1 VLSICVISLTDPL
14 RNIDLALSSTLF
26 SIYIPPKHHT
36 NIDTSFYI
44 KYIIQIPLPAVLGS
58 DMRNGLDKLKA
69 KIEEVRKDN
78 FVENDELPSNCV
90 DNIYSDD
97 HLEDILS
104 RDRYVGILILPLT
117 QIHTFIDT

>member
-1 VLSICVISLTDPL
+1 
-14 RNIDLALSSTLF
+14 
-26 SIYIPPKHHT
+26 
-36 NIDTSFYI
+36 
-44 KYIIQIPLPAVLGS
+44 
-58 DMRNGLDKLKA
+58 MRNGLDKLKA

-104 RDRYVGILILPLT
+104 RDRYVGILILLLT